1 MSVPNWRAQRACIS
15 LQARVASLAGMSTP
29 STSAAVFFVT
39 PEKSREPAPPHRT
52 NVRPMAPRRTHAS
65 HCWPCRP
72 SRIRCSIPCPKKTTL
87 KRLAERTGL
96 EPATPGVTG
105 RYSNQLN
112 YRSNFMARLVLAIPF
127 QTLKLTPGRRK
138 GAKFSKESEKYT
150 RDACPFLAAV
160 PGINNPRH
168 FPRHEPVCGGVPVGV
183 HRRPVQR
190 SVALVEVPLERVVAV
205 DHVHSG
211 LCGEHL
217 QPVIGQG
224 RPPQ

>member
-112 YRSNFMARLVLAIPF
+112 YRSNFLLGVEGFIPSTLARSRRSLRHAG
-127 QTLKLTPGRRK
+127 PGRRQK
-138 GAKFSKESEKYT
+138 GAEFSRESELC
-150 RDACPFLAAV
+150 RFDDAGHFLCDESMC
-160 PGINNPRH
+160 R
-168 FPRHEPVCGGVPVGV
+168 RVPVRIDG
-183 HRRPVQR
+183 RPVYR
-190 SVALVEVPLERVVAV
+190 SQSGGKMAPEHGIAV
-205 DHVHSG
+205 DHV
-211 LCGEHL
+211 
-217 QPVIGQG
+217 
-224 RPPQ
+224 

>member
-112 YRSNFMARLVLAIPF
+112 YRSNFLLGVEGFRPSTLARSGRSLRRAE
-127 QTLKLTPGRRK
+127 PGRRQK
-138 GAKFSKESEKYT
+138 GAEFSRESELC
-150 RDACPFLAAV
+150 RFDDSSDFLRQESV
-160 PGINNPRH
+160 R
-168 FPRHEPVCGGVPVGV
+168 RGVPVRIDG
-183 HRRPVQR
+183 R
-190 SVALVEVPLERVVAV
+190 SVHGAESGGKMAPEHRVTVDYAEPALRRE
-205 DHVHSG
+205 
-211 LCGEHL
+211 
-217 QPVIGQG
+217 
-224 RPPQ
+224 